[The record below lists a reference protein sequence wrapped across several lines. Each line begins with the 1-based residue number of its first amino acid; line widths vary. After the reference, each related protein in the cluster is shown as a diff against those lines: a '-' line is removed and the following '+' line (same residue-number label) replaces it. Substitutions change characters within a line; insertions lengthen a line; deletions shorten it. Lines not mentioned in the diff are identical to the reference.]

1 MSPPSSHPSTLVV
14 FGATGNQGGSVIKTV
29 LNDPVLSKK
38 SKLRAISRDASK
50 PQMLAFAKQGVE
62 VCVSMSADIEFAQAK
77 AVVDA
82 AKAIGVQHLIF
93 SSLINVSNESH
104 GRLVHVSHFD
114 GKARVEQ
121 YIRDSGLAATFVLPG
136 LFMSQFVDMI
146 RKNED
151 GSFMLA
157 LPVDGDK
164 ARIPLHDVTGDTG
177 TSDKVSFTMFQ
188 SNTQA

>member
-14 FGATGNQGGSVIKTV
+14 FGATGNQGSFVIKTV

-38 SKLRAISRDASK
+38 FKLRAISRDSSK

-62 VCVSMSADIEFAQAK
+62 VCVADMNSPETLSSALKGAHSVFLVTNFWESMSADIEFAQAK

-104 GRLVHVSHFD
+104 GRLVYVSHFD

-121 YIRDSGLAATFVLPG
+121 YIRDSGLAATFVLP
-136 LFMSQFVDMI
+136 
-146 RKNED
+146 
-151 GSFMLA
+151 
-157 LPVDGDK
+157 
-164 ARIPLHDVTGDTG
+164 
-177 TSDKVSFTMFQ
+177 
-188 SNTQA
+188 